1 MTIIDVSTGD
11 RIQVNVMPVEN
22 TDYKYL
28 TSQRYFFNWKEEKG
42 YEVYKLVIKD
52 TNDILGLISI
62 ERIPQEWRIHIRLLT
77 VSKENRGRAKKYE
90 RIAGNLIAHVAKIA
104 VELFGEMAC
113 ISLKPKTTIR
123 QYYID
128 TYNMKL
134 TGKVLSLEV
143 PELLNLINQYDHE

>member
-22 TDYKYL
+22 ADYKFL

-77 VSKENRGRAKKYE
+77 VSTENRGRAKKYE

-123 QYYID
+123 QHYID